1 MLVIDILN
9 SIETPLAAFTIIYCS
24 PFVGRTARY
33 CSSQSIVV
41 SYKVNSPTRPP
52 TAPAEMFSKQFYH
65 CQEYFLYIFISSWL
79 FYFCAFSKEGIA
91 LHYSFLTMHVALL
104 AGGTQVQSC
113 MQYHRAFM

>member
-1 MLVIDILN
+1 MKLHLL
-9 SIETPLAAFTIIYCS
+9 PLPLFIAVHLLAEQPDT
-24 PFVGRTARY
+24 VA
-33 CSSQSIVV
+33 SQSIVV

-79 FYFCAFSKEGIA
+79 FHFCAFSKEGIA